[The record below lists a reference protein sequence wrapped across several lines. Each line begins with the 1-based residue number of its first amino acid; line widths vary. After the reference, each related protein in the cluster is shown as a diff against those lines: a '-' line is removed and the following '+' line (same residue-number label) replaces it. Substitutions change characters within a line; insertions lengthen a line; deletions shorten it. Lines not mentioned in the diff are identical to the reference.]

1 MISKLKMEQ
10 IILHTLNEDTS
21 SFVQLMQHDRNRIA
35 ETLAKILFNIN
46 EEELKMYREN
56 VSDEITSKLEHI
68 SELGKLHDKLKEIPF
83 YKLSERSKLKLEI
96 LELESSHKYKY
107 SKK

>member
-1 MISKLKMEQ
+1 MINKLKIKQ
-10 IILHTLNEDTS
+10 IILQTLNEDTS

-35 ETLAKILFNIN
+35 ETLAQILNNIN

-68 SELGKLHDKLKEIPF
+68 SELRKLHDKLKQIPF
-83 YKLSERSKLKLEI
+83 YKLSERSKLKLKI
-96 LELESSHKYKY
+96 LDLESKVRYSYK
-107 SKK
+107 